1 MTESTHP
8 QPAAQGAE
16 AAPAILRMTN
26 ISKGF
31 PGVQALRDVHLEVRK
46 GEVHALIGENGAG
59 KSTLMKILAG
69 VYHPDSGTIEIE
81 GRPVTIDSP
90 KQALALGIGIIHQ
103 ELNLAPNISAAE
115 NICLGHEPRLFPG
128 WVDFNTMN
136 QKADGVLRQLGTS
149 IPPTVLVG
157 RLSTGQQQL
166 VEIAKALSE
175 DARILVMD
183 EPTASLSEHEAVK
196 LFELVRALRSRGI
209 TIIYISHRMAEVYD
223 LSDRITVLRDGQYV
237 DTLERANFSDE
248 AVVQRMVGRS
258 LGDLYDRRE
267 SEAKPKASGET
278 VLEVRNLSNEYV
290 KSANLYVR
298 RGEIVGLAGLVGAGR
313 TTLARLLFGAQR
325 HLQGEILIDGK
336 PVNIQQPM
344 DAIRAGIGLV
354 PESRKEQGLFLQLAV
369 QENIVMNSLSKMAAG
384 GFIDFNRARQLAER
398 EATRLRI
405 RQSALPQPVKGLSGG
420 NQQKVVLAK
429 WLTINPKLL
438 LLDEP
443 TRGVDVGAKAEIY
456 AIMHQ
461 LAREGMGILMVSS
474 DLPEVLGMSDRIVV
488 MHEGRIVAELPGYTT
503 TQEEIML
510 HAAGLAA

>member
-26 ISKGF
+26 
-31 PGVQALRDVHLEVRK
+31 
-46 GEVHALIGENGAG
+46 
-59 KSTLMKILAG
+59 ILAG

-183 EPTASLSEHEAVK
+183 EPTASLSEHEATK
-196 LFELVRALRSRGI
+196 LFELVRTLRSRGI
-209 TIIYISHRMAEVYD
+209 TIVYISHRMAEVYD

-237 DTLERANFSDE
+237 DTLERADFNDE
-248 AVVQRMVGRS
+248 AIVQRMVGRS
-258 LGDLYDRRE
+258 LGDLYDRRS
-267 SEAKPKASGET
+267 SEAKPEASGEV
-278 VLEVRNLSNEYV
+278 VLEVRNLANEYV
-290 KSANLYVR
+290 QPANLYVR
-298 RGEIVGLAGLVGAGR
+298 RGEIVGIAGLVGAGR

-325 HLQGEILIDGK
+325 HLKGEILIDGK
-336 PVNIQQPM
+336 PVTIQQPM
-344 DAIRAGIGLV
+344 DTGL
-354 PESRKEQGLFLQLAV
+354 PSMR
-369 QENIVMNSLSKMAAG
+369 ISP
-384 GFIDFNRARQLAER
+384 
-398 EATRLRI
+398 LR
-405 RQSALPQPVKGLSGG
+405 
-420 NQQKVVLAK
+420 
-429 WLTINPKLL
+429 
-438 LLDEP
+438 
-443 TRGVDVGAKAEIY
+443 
-456 AIMHQ
+456 
-461 LAREGMGILMVSS
+461 
-474 DLPEVLGMSDRIVV
+474 
-488 MHEGRIVAELPGYTT
+488 
-503 TQEEIML
+503 
-510 HAAGLAA
+510 

>member
-1 MTESTHP
+1 MTV
-8 QPAAQGAE
+8 
-16 AAPAILRMTN
+16 

-31 PGVQALRDVHLEVRK
+31 PGVQALWDVHLEVRK

-81 GRPVTIDSP
+81 GRPVKIDSP
-90 KQALALGIGIIHQ
+90 KRALALGIGIIHQ

-115 NICLGHEPRLFPG
+115 NISLGHEPVLFPG
-128 WVDFNTMN
+128 WVDFNKMN
-136 QKADGVLRQLGTS
+136 QKAEGVLRQLGATF
-149 IPPTVLVG
+149 PPPVLVG

-196 LFELVRALRSRGI
+196 LFELVRALRSRG
-209 TIIYISHRMAEVYD
+209 
-223 LSDRITVLRDGQYV
+223 
-237 DTLERANFSDE
+237 
-248 AVVQRMVGRS
+248 
-258 LGDLYDRRE
+258 

-488 MHEGRIVAELPGYTT
+488 MHEGRIVAELLGYTT

>member
-1 MTESTHP
+1 MTERT
-8 QPAAQGAE
+8 QPEQATQAAEG
-16 AAPAILRMTN
+16 APAILRMTH
-26 ISKGF
+26 ISKAF

-81 GRPVTIDSP
+81 GRPVKIDSP
-90 KQALALGIGIIHQ
+90 KQALALGIGVIHQ
-103 ELNLAPNISAAE
+103 ELNLAPNITAAE
-115 NICLGHEPRLFPG
+115 NISMGNEPRLFPG
-128 WVDFNTMN
+128 WVDFNKMN
-136 QKADGVLRQLGTS
+136 QKAEGVLRQLGATF
-149 IPPTVLVG
+149 PPSVPVG

-183 EPTASLSEHEAVK
+183 EPTASLSDHEAVR

-237 DTLERANFSDE
+237 DTLERGAFNDE
-248 AVVQRMVGRS
+248 AIIQRMVGRS
-258 LGDLYDRRE
+258 LGDLYARRE
-267 SEAKPKASGET
+267 SEAKPTTSGEV

-290 KSANLYVR
+290 QPTNLYVR
-298 RGEIVGLAGLVGAGR
+298 RGEIVGVAGLVGAGR

-325 HLQGEILIDGK
+325 HLKGEILIDGK
-336 PVNIQQPM
+336 PVNIQQPI

-354 PESRKEQGLFLQLAV
+354 PESRKEQGLFLQLTV
-369 QENIVMNSLSKMAAG
+369 QENIVMNSLPNLAAG
-384 GFIDFNRARQLAER
+384 GFIDFTRAKQFAER

-429 WLTINPKLL
+429 WLILNPKLL
-438 LLDEP
+438 VLDEP

-461 LAREGMGILMVSS
+461 LAGEGMGILMISS
-474 DLPEVLGMSDRIVV
+474 DLPEVLGMSDRILV
-488 MHEGRIVAELPGYTT
+488 MHEGRIMAELPGYTT

>member
-1 MTESTHP
+1 MTEST
-8 QPAAQGAE
+8 QPEQAAQGAQA
-16 AAPAILRMTN
+16 AAPILRMTH

-31 PGVQALRDVHLEVRK
+31 PGVQALQDVHLEVHK
-46 GEVHALIGENGAG
+46 GEIHALIGENGAG

-69 VYHPDSGTIEIE
+69 VYHPDRGTIEIE
-81 GRPVTIDSP
+81 GRAVTIGNP

-115 NICLGHEPRLFPG
+115 NICLGHEPQLFPG
-128 WVDFNTMN
+128 WADFNKMN
-136 QKADGVLRQLGTS
+136 QKADGVLRQLGATF
-149 IPPTVLVG
+149 PPSVLVS

-196 LFELVRALRSRGI
+196 LFELVRTLRGRGI

-237 DTLERANFSDE
+237 DTLERADFNDD
-248 AVVQRMVGRS
+248 AIIQRMVGRS
-258 LGDLYDRRE
+258 LGDFYDRRS
-267 SEAKPKASGET
+267 SEAEARASGEV
-278 VLEVRNLSNEYV
+278 VLEVRNLANEYV

-313 TTLARLLFGAQR
+313 TTLARLIFGAQR
-325 HLQGEILIDGK
+325 HLKGEILIDGK
-336 PVNIQQPM
+336 PVNIQRPM

-354 PESRKEQGLFLQLAV
+354 PESRKEQGLFPQLAV
-369 QENIVMNSLSKMAAG
+369 RENIVMNSLHGLASG
-384 GFIDFNRARQLAER
+384 GFIDFTRARELAER
-398 EATRLRI
+398 EARRLRI
-405 RQSALPQPVKGLSGG
+405 RLSALPQPVRGLSGG

-429 WLTINPKLL
+429 WLTINPRLL

-461 LAREGMGILMVSS
+461 LAREGMGILMISS
-474 DLPEVLGMSDRIVV
+474 DLPEVLGMSDRILV
-488 MHEGRIVAELPGYTT
+488 MHEGRIMTELPGYTT

>member
-1 MTESTHP
+1 MAEST
-8 QPAAQGAE
+8 QPEQTAQGAE
-16 AAPAILRMTN
+16 GAPPILRMTQ

-69 VYHPDSGTIEIE
+69 VYHPDSGTIELE
-81 GRPVTIDSP
+81 GQPVKIDSP

-115 NICLGHEPRLFPG
+115 NICLGHEPQLFPG
-128 WVDFNTMN
+128 WADFNKMN
-136 QKADGVLRQLGTS
+136 QKAERVLRQLGATF
-149 IPPTVLVG
+149 PPTVLVG
-157 RLSTGQQQL
+157 RLSTGQQQV

-183 EPTASLSEHEAVK
+183 EPTASLSEHEAVR
-196 LFELVRALRSRGI
+196 LFELVRTLRSRGI

-237 DTLERANFSDE
+237 DTLDRANFSDD
-248 AVVQRMVGRS
+248 AVIQRMVGRS
-258 LGDLYDRRE
+258 LGDLYDRRG
-267 SEAKPKASGET
+267 SEAKPKASGELA
-278 VLEVRNLSNEYV
+278 LEVRNLSNAFV
-290 KSANLYVR
+290 KSATLNVR
-298 RGEIVGLAGLVGAGR
+298 RGAIVGLAGLVGAGR
-313 TTLARLLFGAQR
+313 TTLARLLFGAER
-325 HLQGEILIDGK
+325 RLQGEILIEGK
-336 PVNIQQPM
+336 PVNIQRPG

-354 PESRKEQGLFLQLAV
+354 PESRKEQGLFLQLSV
-369 QENIVMNSLSKMAAG
+369 QENIVMNSLSNLATG
-384 GFIDFNRARQLAER
+384 GVIDFSKARQLAER
-398 EATRLRI
+398 EARRLRI
-405 RQSALPQPVKGLSGG
+405 RMSALPHRVIGLSGG

-438 LLDEP
+438 ILDEP

-461 LAREGMGILMVSS
+461 LAHEGMGILMSAS

-488 MHEGRIVAELPGYTT
+488 MHEGRIMAELPGYTT

-510 HAAGLAA
+510 HATGLAA